1 MADLTH
7 APQYLVVGHI
17 TRDLIPG
24 GDYRLGGTA
33 TYAALAA
40 QRLGQTVGVLTSGG
54 PEVEPPP
61 LESLVVHRC
70 PSAESTVFEN
80 IYSDHGR
87 QQYIRGVASVLEP
100 ADVPPG
106 WRAAPIV
113 HLGPVAQE
121 VSPALAEA
129 FPGALIGVTPQGWL
143 RRWNGQ
149 GLVSPTEWVESDRI
163 LDAVDVVVLS
173 LEDLGGD
180 RSLLDAY
187 IDRARML
194 ILTVGERGAIVHMGG
209 SAQRVPAYRVQ
220 EVDPTGAGDVFA
232 AGFLI
237 RYAET
242 GDAIESTRFANC
254 VASFVVEGPGPS
266 TIPTREQVEER
277 LVHGAQRL
285 DN

>member
-1 MADLTH
+1 MADLTR

-17 TRDLIPG
+17 TRDLIAG
-24 GDYRLGGTA
+24 GNYRLGGTA

-40 QRLGQTVGVLTSGG
+40 HRLGLTVGVLTSGG
-54 PEVEPPP
+54 SEVEPPP
-61 LESLVVHRC
+61 LDSTVVHRC

-80 IYSDHGR
+80 IYSDQGR
-87 QQYIRGVASVLEP
+87 QQYIRGLASVLEP
-100 ADVPPG
+100 ADVPAA
-106 WRAAPIV
+106 WRATGIV

-129 FPGALIGVTPQGWL
+129 FPDALIGVTPQGWL

-149 GLVSPTEWVESDRI
+149 GLVSPTDWADSERV

-173 LEDLGGD
+173 LEDLGGN

-187 IDRARML
+187 IERARML
-194 ILTVGERGAIVHMGG
+194 ILTVGARGAIVHRGG
-209 SAQRVPAYRVQ
+209 TSERVPAYRVQ

-242 GDAIESTRFANC
+242 GDALESVRFANC

-266 TIPTREQVEER
+266 TIPTREQVEHR
-277 LVHGAQRL
+277 LTHGALRL